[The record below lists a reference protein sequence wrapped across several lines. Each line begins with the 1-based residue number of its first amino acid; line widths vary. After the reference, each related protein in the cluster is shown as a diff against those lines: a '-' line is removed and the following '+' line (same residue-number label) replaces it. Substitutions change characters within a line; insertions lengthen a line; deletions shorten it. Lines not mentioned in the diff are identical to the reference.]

1 MVLLWDYM
9 EEEGSV
15 VKLIEYSRTRLLRL
29 EHLLYHID
37 IHMALSKLL
46 SLSMPQY
53 SHLQSGDDIV
63 PIS

>member
-1 MVLLWDYM
+1 M

-15 VKLIEYSRTRLLRL
+15 VKLIDYSRTRLLRL
-29 EHLLYHID
+29 EHLLCHIA
-37 IHMALSKLL
+37 IPMTLSKLL
-46 SLSMPQY
+46 SLSVPQY